1 MDTIHFIMI
10 FILTVG
16 GAGQCHLV
24 TEIGTLNMELT
35 KPYIQQLFE

>member
-24 TEIGTLNMELT
+24 TEIGILNMELM
-35 KPYIQQLFE
+35 